1 MCMKWHFE
9 GGKKKRRRRK
19 RKKKRRREIGTYFC
33 VLQSCL

>member
-19 RKKKRRREIGTYFC
+19 RKKKRRMEIGTYFC

>member
-1 MCMKWHFE
+1 MKWHFE